1 MKTDLFKRAIY
12 LGLAWSIA
20 TLGVPA
26 TAQHGGGHSGGGGH
40 SRGGGGG
47 GGGAGGGGG
56 LGWWGWGLGL
66 GLGWDAAV
74 LANPYYYPYAG
85 YADPYPGYA

>member
-1 MKTDLFKRAIY
+1 
-12 LGLAWSIA
+12 
-20 TLGVPA
+20 
-26 TAQHGGGHSGGGGH
+26 
-40 SRGGGGG
+40 
-47 GGGAGGGGG
+47 
-56 LGWWGWGLGL
+56 L